1 MVMCSILTFKFLI
14 NLRILSFSKK
24 TEFNLESVLNDIVEG
39 KTFLLI
45 KVEHWAAKKSSKRFA
60 FYVKSHTILL
70 FTNNGGI
77 NGTLVPL

>member
-1 MVMCSILTFKFLI
+1 MCSILTFKVLI

-45 KVEHWAAKKSSKRFA
+45 KVEH
-60 FYVKSHTILL
+60 
-70 FTNNGGI
+70 
-77 NGTLVPL
+77 

>member
-24 TEFNLESVLNDIVEG
+24 QFNLESVLNDIVES

-45 KVEHWAAKKSSKRFA
+45 KVEH
-60 FYVKSHTILL
+60 
-70 FTNNGGI
+70 
-77 NGTLVPL
+77 